1 MKITIE
7 NHRNLL
13 RLRWNDGNKRQTLSI
28 GVAESPVGRSLAE
41 IRKSQ
46 IELDWKTGHYDP
58 TLVKHRPQTLGKNET
73 EISAPELFGRFG
85 DYQHKYKG
93 VSASSIESRYKPI
106 VRMLEKHLNK
116 PAHQI
121 GKYQI
126 DNFAAICQESL
137 SGRTAKERC
146 WLLQSCWEWAKDKYQ
161 VAADNPWVGISARFQ
176 VAPRQQVKPFTVA
189 ELQAIISTFNEGFF
203 V

>member
-46 IELDWKTGHYDP
+46 IELDWKTGHYDS
-58 TLVKHRPQTLGKNET
+58 TLVKYRPHTLGKNGT
-73 EISAPELFGRFG
+73 EISAPELFRRFG
-85 DYQHKYKG
+85 EYQLKNKG

-106 VRMLEKHLNK
+106 VRILEKHVNK
-116 PAHQI
+116 SAHQV
-121 GKYQI
+121 G
-126 DNFAAICQESL
+126 
-137 SGRTAKERC
+137 
-146 WLLQSCWEWAKDKYQ
+146 KYQ
-161 VAADNPWVGISARFQ
+161 VAHILPQNYIS
-176 VAPRQQVKPFTVA
+176 
-189 ELQAIISTFNEGFF
+189 S
-203 V
+203 